1 MKYFVK
7 FVVVTF
13 FLLFC
18 TNSFAEQK
26 IVILDLKY
34 ILNNSKAGKG
44 AQDFLKKKFDENAKK
59 FSEME
64 KSLKKEENALLSKKN
79 AISKDDYNKESD
91 KLRKKVIDYQSQ
103 RRSSL
108 ETIATQRA
116 ESRETLIKKIDPI
129 LASHIKENNIWL
141 IVDKRSTLAGNPA
154 VDITK
159 DIIEKLNQELPSL
172 NLK

>member
-59 FSEME
+59 F
-64 KSLKKEENALLSKKN
+64 
-79 AISKDDYNKESD
+79 
-91 KLRKKVIDYQSQ
+91 
-103 RRSSL
+103 
-108 ETIATQRA
+108 
-116 ESRETLIKKIDPI
+116 
-129 LASHIKENNIWL
+129 
-141 IVDKRSTLAGNPA
+141 
-154 VDITK
+154 
-159 DIIEKLNQELPSL
+159 
-172 NLK
+172 

>member
-103 RRSSL
+103 RRAAIDK
-108 ETIATQRA
+108 IATQRA
-116 ESRETLIKKIDPI
+116 ESREILFKKIDP
-129 LASHIKENNIWL
+129 LLQNYIKENGISL
-141 IVDKRSTLAGNPA
+141 VVDKKGTLGGNPEN
-154 VDITK
+154 DITK
-159 DIIEKLNQELPSL
+159 TIIELLDKELPSL
-172 NLK
+172 KLK

>member
-64 KSLKKEENALLSKKN
+64 KSWKKEENALLSKKN

-108 ETIATQRA
+108 ERIATQRA

-129 LASHIKENNIWL
+129 LVSHIKENNIWL